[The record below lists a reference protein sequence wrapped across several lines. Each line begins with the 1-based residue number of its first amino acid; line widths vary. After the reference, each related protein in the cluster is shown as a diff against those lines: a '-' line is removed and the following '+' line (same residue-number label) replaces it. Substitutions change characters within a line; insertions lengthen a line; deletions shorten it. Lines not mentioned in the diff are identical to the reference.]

1 MDKFAPNRIA
11 YWVARIILF
20 LVASAGIFAG
30 LLIHLVTNQS
40 QADLYAGTTLALI
53 GAILLF
59 ALLYDLLRGKK
70 LKLTIDDKEI
80 VVTGYS
86 KTDRVLL
93 QSINEVID
101 SNDCILLNSEDES
114 IRIDDFFFS
123 SIERRRYFLDLV
135 RRRVEEL
142 GQAETD

>member
-11 YWVARIILF
+11 YSVARIILF

-30 LLIHLVTNQS
+30 LLIHQVTNQS
-40 QADLYAGTTLALI
+40 QANPYAGTAFALI

-59 ALLYDLLRGKK
+59 ALLYDLLRGKN

-93 QSINEVID
+93 RSINEVID

-114 IRIDDFFFS
+114 VRIDDFFFS

-135 RRRVEEL
+135 RRRVEESE
-142 GQAETD
+142 QPETD